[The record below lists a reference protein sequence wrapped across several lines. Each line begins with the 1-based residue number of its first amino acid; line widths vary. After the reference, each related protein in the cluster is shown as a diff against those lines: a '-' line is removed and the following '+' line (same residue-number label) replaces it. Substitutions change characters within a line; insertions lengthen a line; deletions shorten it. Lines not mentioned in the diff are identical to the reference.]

1 MKTSS
6 LIITALGVAVSANA
20 LAEDTNW
27 VDKQHQNVQN
37 KLHSW
42 SNGINDWLGE
52 TDPNK
57 PAKASLRV
65 MADSEWDKHNGFSV
79 KPRVR
84 GKIKLPVLKKRLSVV
99 FGDEDIENRE
109 GDKGRVGGNY
119 RNLEREKYYNSKEAR
134 NDSASIGLRWSREI
148 AKYGIESDLDG
159 GIRSRGDIFGRLRI
173 SKLWVWNDTYSTR
186 LEQIYRYGH
195 KSRHYLRTNLENKF
209 IDGETTFIM
218 NHSYFEYKNRKK
230 DERRYWGNSLYRQH
244 DFGNMK
250 TFNYGLYVG
259 GRLDRNHS
267 KLNSWGPFVTYRQ
280 PIYKDWLFI
289 KPEISFYNDRDNDY
303 SHYIRTFVRIE
314 AIF

>member
-37 KLHSW
+37 KLHHW
-42 SNGINDWLGE
+42 SNGINDWLVE

-65 MADSEWDKHNGFSV
+65 MVDSEWDKHNGFSV